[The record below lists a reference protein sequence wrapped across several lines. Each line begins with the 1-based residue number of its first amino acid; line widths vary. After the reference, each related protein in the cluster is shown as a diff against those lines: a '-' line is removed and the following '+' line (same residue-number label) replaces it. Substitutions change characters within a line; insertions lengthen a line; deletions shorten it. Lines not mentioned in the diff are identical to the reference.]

1 MTGRHTDGIF
11 SEKQYNKRYCHT
23 WDKQI
28 CAALKCTI
36 VISCKLVWDSVT
48 TKLREVC
55 PRIGYH
61 YWKINEWCKE
71 SDVPGSG
78 SGTGWGFWFLNEK

>member
-1 MTGRHTDGIF
+1 MTGRHTDGRF

-28 CAALKCTI
+28 CAALKGTI

-61 YWKINEWCKE
+61 YWKIDEWCKE
-71 SDVPGSG
+71 SGVPGS
-78 SGTGWGFWFLNEK
+78 